1 MKASPIPTGKK
12 KPGQANKDEILFI
25 LRGFVP
31 ADMIKVEHRFHP
43 VRMWRFDY
51 AMPSK
56 MLAIEYHGHAGFVG
70 KGVSG
75 HSTIKGLT
83 NDCEKLNSAQAA
95 GWTVLAFTALH
106 FKPVDRLKHKL
117 TSPYDTIK
125 AAIGRL
131 DSMEAESQPSLF

>member
-1 MKASPIPTGKK
+1 MTSPKK
-12 KPGQANKDEILFI
+12 KPGQANKDEILLI

-31 ADMIKVEHRFHP
+31 ADMIAVEHRFHP

-51 AMPSK
+51 CLPSK
-56 MLAIEYHGHAGFVG
+56 MIAVEYHGHAGFVG

-106 FKPVDRLKHKL
+106 FKPADRAKHKL
-117 TSPYDTIK
+117 TSPYETIK
-125 AAIGRL
+125 AAF
-131 DSMEAESQPSLF
+131 EAAKIRQSESQPTLF

>member
-1 MKASPIPTGKK
+1 MSTPKPTGKK
-12 KPGQANKDEILFI
+12 KPGQANKDEILLI

-31 ADMIKVEHRFHP
+31 ADMISVEHRFHP

-106 FKPVDRLKHKL
+106 FKLVDRVKHKL

-125 AAIGRL
+125 AAFQSAKLRQ
-131 DSMEAESQPSLF
+131 AESQPTLF